1 MLPVLAGCEPKQ
13 SNRTRN
19 SSLTGRNE
27 TGKKVLNVQQLEE
40 AIARVLETGSALS
53 SEMRTRLR
61 RLLEIDRGLGRIKRS
76 TDAERANF
84 AFYSS
89 DAPGRGVEIRF
100 SEYEAFAL
108 LVGLGP
114 MQRGWPQG
122 FAVGA
127 LRGLRPELESQHVRF

>member
-1 MLPVLAGCEPKQ
+1 MVAYP
-13 SNRTRN
+13 
-19 SSLTGRNE
+19 
-27 TGKKVLNVQQLEE
+27 LEE

-89 DAPGRGVEIRF
+89 DAPGRG
-100 SEYEAFAL
+100 
-108 LVGLGP
+108 
-114 MQRGWPQG
+114 
-122 FAVGA
+122 
-127 LRGLRPELESQHVRF
+127 